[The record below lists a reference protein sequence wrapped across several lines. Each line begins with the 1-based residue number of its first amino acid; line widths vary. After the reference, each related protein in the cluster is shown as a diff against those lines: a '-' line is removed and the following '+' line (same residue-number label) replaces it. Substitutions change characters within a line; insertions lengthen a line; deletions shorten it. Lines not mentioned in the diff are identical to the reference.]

1 MEIISLA
8 NNNRQAVLDQT
19 LEILRSGGLV
29 VFPSDT
35 VYGLLADA
43 TNLLAVTKLLAFK
56 DRPIGKAISIFAA
69 DKAMV
74 NDYVSL
80 NQNGVNVVN
89 NLLPGPFTVVAK
101 SRHQTDSRLEA
112 ENGTLGIRIPDYPL
126 ILALVKAFKK
136 PLTATSANL
145 PGKDPVHSISALI
158 KTLSKIKKSYLNL
171 VVDGN
176 ILPKNKPSTVI
187 DTTTGQLKTLRL
199 GDLLP
204 KTPNTFISNSEKQT
218 KKLARFLATKFI
230 KKTLSRPIMFLLEG
244 DLGVGK
250 TIFAKGLGNALGITE
265 EITSPTFNILN
276 EYRLETPLNE
286 NNFDIESNHQNTSK
300 YNKRLFVHAD
310 FYRIE
315 AKEELFKLDF
325 FKSLNRGN
333 IYAIEWPERLPAEMI
348 SALKNTA
355 EIVYVKLKY
364 VTKKKRIIKWGKD

>member
-1 MEIISLA
+1 
-8 NNNRQAVLDQT
+8 
-19 LEILRSGGLV
+19 
-29 VFPSDT
+29 
-35 VYGLLADA
+35 
-43 TNLLAVTKLLAFK
+43 
-56 DRPIGKAISIFAA
+56 
-69 DKAMV
+69 
-74 NDYVSL
+74 
-80 NQNGVNVVN
+80 
-89 NLLPGPFTVVAK
+89 
-101 SRHQTDSRLEA
+101 
-112 ENGTLGIRIPDYPL
+112 
-126 ILALVKAFKK
+126 
-136 PLTATSANL
+136 
-145 PGKDPVHSISALI
+145 
-158 KTLSKIKKSYLNL
+158 
-171 VVDGN
+171 
-176 ILPKNKPSTVI
+176 
-187 DTTTGQLKTLRL
+187 
-199 GDLLP
+199 
-204 KTPNTFISNSEKQT
+204 
-218 KKLARFLATKFI
+218 LATKFI

>member
-1 MEIISLA
+1 MEIIRLT

-171 VVDGN
+171 VIDGN

-286 NNFDIESNHQNTSK
+286 NNFDIESNHQNT
-300 YNKRLFVHAD
+300 
-310 FYRIE
+310 
-315 AKEELFKLDF
+315 
-325 FKSLNRGN
+325 
-333 IYAIEWPERLPAEMI
+333 
-348 SALKNTA
+348 
-355 EIVYVKLKY
+355 
-364 VTKKKRIIKWGKD
+364 